1 MLVEPCPYTAADCQ
15 INPAVADILIISL
28 YCYIRVI
35 IKYVNSELIIN
46 QHAPIQ
52 YGHTSSI
59 LKLF

>member
-1 MLVEPCPYTAADCQ
+1 MLVEPGPYTAADCQ
-15 INPAVADILIISL
+15 INPAVAILIISL

-52 YGHTSSI
+52 YGHTSI